1 MKVVGHV
8 GEGKGGRGF
17 RLRLGIAEFSPV
29 QGDESAF
36 SLYFS
41 FFFFLFPTLFLN
53 RSLGVVHWTCSIDG
67 SSEGA
72 EAEASA
78 VERKIQVPQGR
89 LRHR

>member
-41 FFFFLFPTLFLN
+41 FFFFSFSHSFSEPVIRRGTLDMFH
-53 RSLGVVHWTCSIDG
+53 R
-67 SSEGA
+67 
-72 EAEASA
+72 
-78 VERKIQVPQGR
+78 RK
-89 LRHR
+89 